1 LLRMDTTIKHRGLT
15 GTLHKIGASPFYRL
29 HFRHPSS
36 MERQRISLATSDLSM
51 AKAKAKAILE
61 QTATEGLGALKDFTR
76 KTSSESIGAACDH
89 YLQTSKVDSRKDNV
103 NALLVVLRDGL
114 GVTDREKLRALPLT
128 RLNRKLVSDFLRK
141 TQLAPASQKTN
152 LAMGRAVFCRAN
164 DWEGFDLPDLAEFRD
179 ATAKTGIRANLD
191 AFVPLT
197 ADVLATLE
205 EKSKLAG
212 GGIRRAF
219 LLARR
224 CGMTP
229 TEIAACRKGWIEK
242 RGGKHELLLVQRPD
256 EGFTLKTGSRRQRQ
270 IVLPDAVAAEL
281 LEADDYMVPGG
292 TTYTRHNWCMRIMNN
307 WLREF
312 LPGRKDLLYCLRK
325 QAGSDLLNATG
336 RISTVSR
343 FLGHT
348 TSSTT
353 ERHYATMDQRVELP
367 D

>member
-1 LLRMDTTIKHRGLT
+1 MDTTIRHRGLT

-36 MERQRISLATSDLSM
+36 MERQRISLGTSDLAT
-51 AKAKAKAILE
+51 AKAKAKAILD
-61 QTATEGLGALKDFTR
+61 QTATAGLTALKDFTR

-89 YLQTSKVDSRKDNV
+89 YEKTSKVDSRKDNV
-103 NALLVVLRDGL
+103 NALLVVLRDSL
-114 GVTDREKLRALPLT
+114 GVTDRDKLRALPLT

-197 ADVLATLE
+197 ADVLQRLE
-205 EKSKLAG
+205 EKSKMAG

-229 TEIAACRKGWIEK
+229 TEIAACRKSWIEK
-242 RGGKHELLLVQRPD
+242 RGDKHELLLVQRPD
-256 EGFTLKTGSRRQRQ
+256 EGFTLKTGSTAAAADRAPRCGRCGATGSGRLHGSGRDNVHTAQLVHADHEQLAQGIPPGAQGLCSTAYASR
-270 IVLPDAVAAEL
+270 LAVTCSTPL
-281 LEADDYMVPGG
+281 
-292 TTYTRHNWCMRIMNN
+292 
-307 WLREF
+307 
-312 LPGRKDLLYCLRK
+312 
-325 QAGSDLLNATG
+325 AGSA
-336 RISTVSR
+336 TVSR